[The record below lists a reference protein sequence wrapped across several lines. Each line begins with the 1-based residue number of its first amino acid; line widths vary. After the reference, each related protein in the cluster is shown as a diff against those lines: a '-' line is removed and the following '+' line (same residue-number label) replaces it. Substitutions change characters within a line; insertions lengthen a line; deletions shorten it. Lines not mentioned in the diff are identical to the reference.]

1 MAAEVRRVMHP
12 LERERWRVLSRGLA
26 KASKERR
33 LVSDASLCLC
43 VWLIA
48 GLLCSCVDVDVASFW
63 HCVDVFKVLLFL
75 F

>member
-1 MAAEVRRVMHP
+1 MAAEVRMVMHP

-48 GLLCSCVDVDVASFW
+48 GLL
-63 HCVDVFKVLLFL
+63 
-75 F
+75 